1 MISEVI
7 VRSSLKDSSTHK
19 IVALCYQL
27 KTKDKV
33 RNFQI
38 HRTKQQVHIR
48 ILFIKWKQAVNI
60 QDYRAPIYRN
70 EMIMKRIEAGKQVK
84 R

>member
-7 VRSSLKDSSTHK
+7 VRSSLSDLSTHK

-38 HRTKQQVHIR
+38 HRTKQQHDMDP
-48 ILFIKWKQAVNI
+48 Q
-60 QDYRAPIYRN
+60 N
-70 EMIMKRIEAGKQVK
+70 EMRISYQNIVYQMEAGSQYSRLQGRDIQK
-84 R
+84 